1 MEEVKQENKEQR
13 KLKLNFKNTFR
24 IAFAFFGILMLWQV
38 YNTYCPIILE
48 KMLQELGVD
57 STNYIVGIIMA
68 LDNVAAIFIMPIF
81 GFMSDKTNTKW
92 GKRMPYIVIGMVL
105 TIIVFPFI
113 ALMCMWNI
121 FAGVIVFMMLFLI
134 VMQSYRS
141 PAVALMPDVTPKPL
155 RSAANGIINLIG
167 YFGGVFATVLGMF
180 SIFKLNADS
189 SLSEI
194 QNKVIWPFVV
204 CTAVLVVVLIVLI
217 VTIKENKM
225 VEETKD
231 DVMYGETLSDTLEEI
246 NEETNVMSKKDKR
259 NFIIILIAIFLWFMS
274 FNAFETFGS
283 LYFKNVVGDSTMY
296 STMATVL
303 SVVSIVT
310 FLLFSGLSN
319 KVGRKVSIIIGLILI
334 ALALTLIAIVSLSG
348 SIEFINAEGN
358 VKAGWKIFYIGMSV
372 LIGIGWALVNINS
385 FPMVVEYSNTKNLGK
400 FTSYYYMSSM
410 LAQSITPILVG
421 LIMDLNNYGQRLLF
435 VYSSVMMVLAI
446 IVFLFVKEKIKLK
459 DRIEKSKKQKGKS
472 ALEKLGEIDD

>member
-1 MEEVKQENKEQR
+1 MEEVKLENKEQR

-81 GFMSDKTNTKW
+81 GFMSDKTKTRW

-189 SLSEI
+189 SLAEI
-194 QNKVIWPFVV
+194 QDKVIWPFIV
-204 CTAVLVVVLIVLI
+204 CTAVLVIVLIVLI

-231 DVMYGETLSDTLEEI
+231 DVMYGESLSDTLEEI

-319 KVGRKVSIIIGLILI
+319 KVGRKISIIIGLILI

-348 SIEFINAEGN
+348 SIEFVNAEGN

-385 FPMVVEYSNTKNLGK
+385 FPMVVEYSNKHNLGK
-400 FTSYYYMSSM
+400 FTSYYYISSM
-410 LAQSITPILVG
+410 LAQSVTPILIG
-421 LIMDLNNYGQRLLF
+421 LIMDFTEIGQKALF
-435 VYSSVMMVLAI
+435 IYASILMGLAFV
-446 IVFLFVKEKIKLK
+446 VFIFIKEKISVK
-459 DRIEKSKKQKGKS
+459 DRFEKNKNEKKS
-472 ALEKLGEIDD
+472 ALEILGDMDD